1 MKFFLNAISNI
12 VNGSA
17 NAIFALV
24 LPPLLITKMS
34 LEEYALWSYCLQTGA
49 IIGYL
54 NLGVQTAVGRYVAL
68 YIEGRNTE
76 GVLNV
81 IRTADKILYIMFVI
95 GLCVS
100 IALYLNIDSLVDI
113 TQENLILLAPQV
125 IFIVSIGYCFS
136 LLLNSYSGYFVGI
149 RSNHVPMW
157 INLVSKVLLGALVV
171 YFAESGLLFLSLLF
185 LLINILTYI
194 LSFVFWKR
202 EAISRYILSSSIY
215 VEKSAF
221 IKFCLGLSVWNL
233 GMLLVT
239 GINSTIVGYFSFQH
253 VAYFTIAN
261 GLVMAL
267 IGFASTG
274 LNPLIQVF
282 TGMHA
287 KRQTEQISKIIIN
300 ANNALSVLMLTA
312 FVIYHL
318 FSSSLFSI
326 WLNEDYA
333 SPVAQFVDLLIIS
346 ACFRVL
352 NVPYALALI
361 ATGNQSKALLGALVE
376 GVVNLILA
384 FLFSYAFGVI
394 YLPFAMIISSVIATL
409 YNAFIN
415 MPSTIND
422 IPITYKRFFSY
433 ELIFLPVFILAFYVS
448 ADLSFLLIF
457 LFLIFLCYKYYAS
470 FVVFIRKSVDIVR
483 CKFS

>member
-12 VNGSA
+12 INGSA

-157 INLVSKVLLGALVV
+157 INLVSKVLLGVLVV

-202 EAISRYILSSSIY
+202 EAISRYILRSSIY

-274 LNPLIQVF
+274 LNPLIQIF
-282 TGMHA
+282 TSMHA

-318 FSSSLFSI
+318 LSSSLFSI
-326 WLNEDYA
+326 WLNDDYA
-333 SPVAQFVDLLIIS
+333 LPVASFVDLLIVS

-361 ATGNQSKALLGALVE
+361 ATGNQSRALLGALVE
-376 GVVNLILA
+376 GGSNVLLSIV
-384 FLFSYAFGVI
+384 FCLFFGVET
-394 YLPFAMIISSVIATL
+394 LPYAMILSSIVGTTYNIVINIAL
-409 YNAFIN
+409 MNE
-415 MPSTIND
+415 D
-422 IPITYKRFFSY
+422 IPVFRTDFVSLQSLS
-433 ELIFLPVFILAFYVS
+433 LIFGLVFYYFIPMISYILMLISIVS
-448 ADLSFLLIF
+448 LIYSQKSYLMLLF
-457 LFLIFLCYKYYAS
+457 KTKG
-470 FVVFIRKSVDIVR
+470 VNNV
-483 CKFS
+483 